1 MRGQLTRPLYNRD
14 LTKVRRRR
22 QRERQDSN
30 RFNDDVT
37 RDVSQRRF
45 LAQHS
50 VATLLRHCFGW
61 LQHCSS
67 IAALCCAKNRGC
79 ESSRVTSPLIS

>member
-37 RDVSQRRF
+37 RDDSQRRF

-50 VATLLRHCFGW
+50 VATLLRHCFEW
-61 LQHCSS
+61 LHHCPN
-67 IAALCCAKNRGC
+67 IEALCCANVVANRL
-79 ESSRVTSPLIS
+79 V

>member
-1 MRGQLTRPLYNRD
+1 MRGQMTHPLYNRD

-37 RDVSQRRF
+37 RDDSQRRF

-50 VATLLRHCFGW
+50 IATLFRTVTTLS
-61 LQHCSS
+61 QHCS
-67 IAALCCAKNRGC
+67 AVLR
-79 ESSRVTSPLIS
+79 